1 MYFLHTVHLVG
12 NDDTELIITLRLE
25 KETAHSIV
33 LFLVNFEDVWFI
45 SRKTELTVV
54 NHSYDIIAFADKKS
68 VILIKNNLLD
78 LCKAFCSFFKSIL
91 FDNVFW
97 IVVFNVGHQLVNV
110 VFNLKDSNFK
120 VLFEM
125 HNEVLAVV

>member
-33 LFLVNFEDVWFI
+33 LFLVYFEDVWFI
-45 SRKTELTVV
+45 SRKTELIVV
-54 NHSYDIIAFADKKS
+54 NHSNNIIAFADKKP
-68 VILIKNNLLD
+68 VILIKNNFLD
-78 LCKAFCSFFKSIL
+78 RCKAFCSLFESIL

-97 IVVFNVGHQLVNV
+97 IIVFNVGHQLVNV